1 MCACAAAE
9 MDRHTRY
16 GQCPANGQ
24 RSREL
29 DDMLGKLKFVE
40 LPGIL
45 EVFSS
50 SGKLQPPIE
59 ANESESLRDST
70 LLALTAGQ
78 EQNVSACL
86 DGSVK
91 ETGADK
97 DLGNYVRIV
106 ASDDK
111 ELFLYGLSSIS
122 VEVGQPLLKSDYVGS
137 IEAGE
142 KLYVGLLIQGQPENP
157 AAYFILKTGNV

>member
-1 MCACAAAE
+1 MNE
-9 MDRHTRY
+9 E
-16 GQCPANGQ
+16 
-24 RSREL
+24 SEL

-78 EQNVSACL
+78 EQNVFACL